1 MWVRTIFYQG
11 RPRRGDDIASF
22 RLTFLA
28 ETKFDRRRGAIM
40 RHARE
45 VLEGERQHCWR
56 QTHWAK
62 TSSTATLCPRHR
74 GHVFEQSGA
83 RILRRKPP
91 PRSQH
96 RAGSEFHDRGR
107 PSLSQCQSRA
117 NRYEATRATG
127 RAAHRDLHIRADARA
142 TAQAITRQLAIFGVG
157 HGKHDRLLVEIEP
170 AGSSRQP
177 VFCRM
182 SSGSA

>member
-62 TSSTATLCPRHR
+62 TSSTATRLPSTIAGTFSSNLAREFFAESHHLVVSTGPARNFTTAGGHLYPNAKVAQIDTKPRELPDAPR
-74 GHVFEQSGA
+74 TAISISEPMLA
-83 RILRRKPP
+83 PRPK
-91 PRSQH
+91 RSQ
-96 RAGSEFHDRGR
+96 GS
-107 PSLSQCQSRA
+107 
-117 NRYEATRATG
+117 
-127 RAAHRDLHIRADARA
+127 
-142 TAQAITRQLAIFGVG
+142 
-157 HGKHDRLLVEIEP
+157 
-170 AGSSRQP
+170 
-177 VFCRM
+177 
-182 SSGSA
+182 